1 MEGQKVNPA
10 VTKSGRKII
19 VRNQHGTVEHEV
31 ATGVPQGSILGPFL
45 WNLVYDRLLERLDNM
60 PMVRATA
67 FADDLAI
74 TWSVGRNEEASAKVN
89 TMLRIVNDW
98 CTW

>member
-1 MEGQKVNPA
+1 MTA
-10 VTKSGRKII
+10 
-19 VRNQHGTVEHEV
+19 
-31 ATGVPQGSILGPFL
+31 GVPQGSILGPFL

-74 TWSVGRNEEASAKVN
+74 TCSIVKNEEASAKVAKDRQRFVHECRSH
-89 TMLRIVNDW
+89 TGVRKDGSHAHH
-98 CTW
+98 

>member
-1 MEGQKVNPA
+1 MEGQKANPA
-10 VTKSGRKII
+10 VTKSGRKI
-19 VRNQHGTVEHEV
+19 VRNQHVVEVEHEV

-74 TWSVGRNEEASAKVN
+74 TCSVGRNEEASAKVN